1 MPGLLLAGFD
11 SLKFDMD
18 HAVSLR
24 SAVVLLGR
32 FPALSGA
39 DLSVERGEIVAVRG
53 ANGAGKTTLLRLCAG
68 LVRLYQGEGTV
79 LGSDLAGTRADGA
92 WRSRVGFLGHETR
105 LYGDLTAKENVEFA
119 RALCGLG
126 RRAGREVGAEAA
138 AEAALEQLELP
149 ARLHCERVSRLSAG
163 QQRRVAF
170 ACVMVRRPELWLLD
184 EPHASLDAEGRKC
197 IDAIISEVASAGAAV
212 IVVTH
217 EQGGVF
223 GGGSGE
229 AGSESDLAGTQA
241 PSLPA
246 FANLRTVALAG
257 GRVIERSSH
266 AHRTS
271 LDNGFVSKAE
281 AKEAETKEA
290 EAKEAEVKEAEAKG
304 AARC

>member
-1 MPGLLLAGFD
+1 
-11 SLKFDMD
+11 MD
-18 HAVSLR
+18 YAVSLR

-32 FPALSGA
+32 FPALSGV

-68 LVRLYQGEGTV
+68 LVRLYQGEGEV
-79 LGSDLAGTRADGA
+79 LGSDLADTRAAGS
-92 WRSRVGFLGHETR
+92 WRSRIGFLGHETR

-119 RALCGLG
+119 LALSGFN
-126 RRAGREVGAEAA
+126 RRGTGAEAS
-138 AEAALEQLELP
+138 LEQVELP
-149 ARLHCERVSRLSAG
+149 ARLHHERVSRLSAG

-217 EQGGVF
+217 EHGGVF
-223 GGGSGE
+223 GGES
-229 AGSESDLAGTQA
+229 SESKGDVAGTLA

-246 FANLRTVALAG
+246 FSNLRTVALAG
-257 GRVIERSSH
+257 GRVIEYSSH
-266 AHRTS
+266 THRTS
-271 LDNGFVSKAE
+271 LDNGLMSKEESNETRVDEAAAE
-281 AKEAETKEA
+281 QAGIASRL
-290 EAKEAEVKEAEAKG
+290 G
-304 AARC
+304 

>member
-1 MPGLLLAGFD
+1 MRERGLLFTRFD
-11 SLKFDMD
+11 SLKFAMD
-18 HAVSLR
+18 YAVSLR

-68 LVRLYQGEGTV
+68 LVRLYQGEGEV
-79 LGSDLAGTRADGA
+79 LGSDLAGARAAGA

-119 RALCGLG
+119 LALSGLS
-126 RRAGREVGAEAA
+126 RRGTA
-138 AEAALEQLELP
+138 AEAELEQLELP
-149 ARLHCERVSRLSAG
+149 ARLHHERVSRLSAG

-217 EQGGVF
+217 EHGGVF
-223 GGGSGE
+223 GGESG
-229 AGSESDLAGTQA
+229 ESDLAGTQT
-241 PSLPA
+241 PSPPA
-246 FANLRTVALAG
+246 FGNLRTVALAG
-257 GRVIERSSH
+257 GRVIEYSSH
-266 AHRTS
+266 ARRTS
-271 LDNGFVSKAE
+271 SDNGLMSKE
-281 AKEAETKEA
+281 ESSEEGNETRAGETA
-290 EAKEAEVKEAEAKG
+290 DEQAGMASRLG
-304 AARC
+304 